1 MGKNWIGREDNT
13 FDGQNVSYLAFPAA
27 ESAVQQ
33 MTGVNLPF
41 LDMSRGKGS
50 LLTNAVVLGEGITRR
65 MAQPAMPEA
74 ENALVPQPP
83 ASADKIR
90 ELRDLYMANRRASA
104 ARGKSFYPSQE

>member
-13 FDGQNVSYLAFPAA
+13 FDGQNVSYGTFPSV
-27 ESAVQQ
+27 EGAVQQ
-33 MTGVNLPF
+33 LTGVTLPF
-41 LDMSRGKGS
+41 ADMTRGKGS

-104 ARGKSFYPSQE
+104 SRGKSF